1 VNETDY
7 IIIAVLGLSVMVGL
21 WRGLVSEVLA
31 LVVWVAAFWAAW
43 VFGPVLAV
51 HLEGWVRQPSLR
63 IIGAYV
69 VCFVLV
75 LVVGALLRVLARK
88 LIDGVGLAGPDRV
101 LGGVFGLARGILVV
115 TLAVFLVGFTAFT
128 RDAWW
133 QGSILLP
140 HFRQA
145 AVWME
150 HHTPKDVGKYL
161 HPPHLEQLP
170 SLQTLV
176 PAPILTSPRPAM
188 PESAASIQAADTAAV
203 DQVPVRT
210 RQP

>member
-7 IIIAVLGLSVMVGL
+7 IIIAVLALSVMVGL

-31 LVVWVAAFWAAW
+31 LVIWVAAFWVAW

-51 HLEGWVRQPSLR
+51 HLEGLVRQPALR

-69 VCFVLV
+69 ACFVLV
-75 LVVGALLRVLARK
+75 LVVGAVLRVLARK

-115 TLAVFLVGFTAFT
+115 TLAVFLVGFTALS

-133 QGSILLP
+133 QQSILLP

-161 HPPHLEQLP
+161 HPPQLERLP

-176 PAPILTSPRPAM
+176 PAPILTSPRSAP
-188 PESAASIQAADTAAV
+188 PESAASTRAADTATV

>member
-1 VNETDY
+1 MNETDY

-31 LVVWVAAFWAAW
+31 LMIWVAAFWVAW

-51 HLEGWVRQPSLR
+51 HLEGLVREPALR

-69 VCFVLV
+69 LCFVLV

-101 LGGVFGLARGILVV
+101 LGGLFGLARGILVV

-133 QGSILLP
+133 QESVLLP

-145 AVWME
+145 AVWLE

-161 HPPHLEQLP
+161 HPSQLERLP
-170 SLQTLV
+170 SLQTLA
-176 PAPILTSPRPAM
+176 PAPILTSPRPAA
-188 PESAASIQAADTAAV
+188 PQAATSTQPADTAAV
-203 DQVPVRT
+203 DPVSVRT
-210 RQP
+210 RRP

>member
-1 VNETDY
+1 MNETDY
-7 IIIAVLGLSVMVGL
+7 IIIAVLGLSIMVGL

-51 HLEGWVRQPSLR
+51 HLESWIRLPSLR

-101 LGGVFGLARGILVV
+101 LGGVFGLARGILLV

-133 QGSILLP
+133 RESILLP
-140 HFRQA
+140 RFRQA

-150 HHTPKDVGKYL
+150 HHTPQDVGKYL
-161 HPPHLEQLP
+161 HPPHLGRLP
-170 SLQTLV
+170 SLQTLA
-176 PAPILTSPRPAM
+176 PAPILTSPRPA
-188 PESAASIQAADTAAV
+188 PPGSAASSTAADTATA
-203 DQVPVRT
+203 DQAPVRT

>member
-1 VNETDY
+1 MNETDY
-7 IIIAVLGLSVMVGL
+7 IIIGVLGLSVMVGL

-31 LVVWVAAFWAAW
+31 LVIWVAAFWAAW
-43 VFGPVLAV
+43 VFGPVLAA
-51 HLEGWVRQPSLR
+51 HLEHLIRLPSLR
-63 IIGAYV
+63 IIGAYA
-69 VCFVLV
+69 VCFVAV
-75 LVVGALLRVLARK
+75 LVVGSLLRVLVRK

-101 LGGVFGLARGILVV
+101 LGGVFGLARGVLLV

-133 QGSILLP
+133 QQSILLP

-161 HPPHLEQLP
+161 HPPRLEQLP
-170 SLQTLV
+170 SLQTLA
-176 PAPILTSPRPAM
+176 PDPILTPPRPAL
-188 PESAASIQAADTAAV
+188 PGSAASAHAVETAAADHA
-203 DQVPVRT
+203 PGRT
-210 RQP
+210 RRP